1 MRISQLELIKRP
13 VAILLSIVL
22 LLVSS
27 GFAQTKVNKYAIE
40 LVVTREGKSVETDAD
55 ITFTDTGITVVPDK
69 QRFSSERREFSYNS
83 IKTVDYSYSKK
94 PMISVG
100 GAVLAAVLV
109 SVFLPIPFLFLKK
122 KKYWM
127 TVNTEGGYAVLKL
140 GDRNHRQIAGEFR
153 SRGVTVSDLIKEG
166 K

>member
-1 MRISQLELIKRP
+1 MRHNRARRLVPFTALI
-13 VAILLSIVL
+13 VTLAFSAA
-22 LLVSS
+22 SS
-27 GFAQTKVNKYAIE
+27 GFAQTRPAKYAIE
-40 LVVTREGKSVETDAD
+40 MVVTREGKSVETDAD
-55 ITFTDTGITVVPDK
+55 ITFTETGVTIVPDK
-69 QRFSSERREFSYNS
+69 QSFSGERREWPYSS

-100 GAVLAAVLV
+100 GAVVAALLISVL
-109 SVFLPIPFLFLKK
+109 LPVPFLFLKK

-127 TVNTEGGYAVLKL
+127 TVNTESGYAVLKL

-153 SRGVTVSDLIKEG
+153 AYGVTVGDLIREG